1 MRHEYQTLSI
11 TDPIHSTIYIDK
23 CYCSLFKQRE
33 RFRDFQALLA
43 TVVRMDGANVLKLIM
58 NEGGD

>member
-1 MRHEYQTLSI
+1 MNTNTEHHGS
-11 TDPIHSTIYIDK
+11 HSLHHLDK
-23 CYCSLFKQRE
+23 CYCSLFEQRE